1 MEVRIECYRQTE
13 GEEFVLVKGRRLKET
28 RLAENFFVLIH
39 NFEDEDENTYVA
51 LDATNTSLVPF
62 LLDIRVAVTIKE
74 MFLGDEYR
82 MMVSLIEPFMFKP
95 LQSAKYQFDAGA
107 IVEATHRRMLQ
118 TSFDPGE
125 FEIIHLGALQITIV
139 LSDESYRAL
148 LTVDAVDTLTGKTMT
163 NFN

>member
-28 RLAENFFVLIH
+28 GLAENFFVLVH
-39 NFEDEDENTYVA
+39 DFEDKEGNTYVA
-51 LDATNTSLVPF
+51 LDATSTTLVPF
-62 LLDIRVAVTIKE
+62 LLDVRVRVAVKGLFSDDI
-74 MFLGDEYR
+74 YS
-82 MMVSLIEPFMFKP
+82 MMVSLVEPFMFKP
-95 LQSAKYQFDAGA
+95 LQSAKCQFDAGV
-107 IVEATHRRMLQ
+107 ILEATHRRMLRE
-118 TSFDPGE
+118 SFDPDE

-148 LTVDAVDTLTGKTMT
+148 LTVDAVDTLINKTMT